1 MTSAFSCPLGKV
13 SSRALSLESCAMKD
27 RTFTPLFPMLTFRT
41 ILIGTSTVP
50 WKVSDVGLG
59 ALVAGFTV
67 MQDDDLFIES
77 FLFSE
82 FVVATLL
89 QKHYTN
95 NIGEN
100 FTLFLLKHFC
110 PNLGTLFFLLRL
122 FSTNCSTRR
131 RDGSSLR
138 GTLLYSFLLLLQ

>member
-1 MTSAFSCPLGKV
+1 
-13 SSRALSLESCAMKD
+13 MKA

-41 ILIGTSTVP
+41 FSTGISMVP

-67 MQDDDLFIES
+67 MQDDDLFIER

-82 FVVATLL
+82 FIVAVLL

-95 NIGEN
+95 NIYEN
-100 FTLFLLKHFC
+100 FTLSLLKHFC
-110 PNLGTLFFLLRL
+110 PNLYILFFLRQL
-122 FSTNCSTRR
+122 FSTNCSICC
-131 RDGSSLR
+131 RDDSSLKEN
-138 GTLLYSFLLLLQ
+138 LLYSFLLLLQ